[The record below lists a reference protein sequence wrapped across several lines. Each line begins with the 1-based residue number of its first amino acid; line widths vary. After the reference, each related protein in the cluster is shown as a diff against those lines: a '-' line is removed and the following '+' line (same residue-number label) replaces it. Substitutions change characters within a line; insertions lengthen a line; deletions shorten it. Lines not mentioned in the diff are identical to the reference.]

1 MVAVAAMAV
10 NIHHGLAESSAGFAL
25 SYTAVRT
32 VLVVKY
38 LRAIYH
44 IPIARPLTTRYAI
57 GFAIAAL
64 IWLVSAFVPIPVRFA
79 FWVLGLFV
87 DFATPLSASKL
98 QVQLPPH
105 ASHLPERMG
114 LFTLIVLGESIIAVV
129 SGVAEQKW
137 NFLSAIA
144 KRCCEVQIAGV
155 CGMSIAFSLWWM
167 YFENIGGSAIRIS
180 RATGHMGA
188 FQSWFY
194 AHLPL
199 MIGIAATGVGVEHI
213 VSVNQTKAMPD
224 AERWLLCGSVAL
236 CLLALA
242 LLHLTKVIRYCQY
255 RASQRILGAVVLVV
269 LAAFGGGLLPLA
281 LIAFVAVVC
290 VVQVVLELYMASS

>member
-1 MVAVAAMAV
+1 M
-10 NIHHGLAESSAGFAL
+10 
-25 SYTAVRT
+25 
-32 VLVVKY
+32 
-38 LRAIYH
+38 
-44 IPIARPLTTRYAI
+44 
-57 GFAIAAL
+57 
-64 IWLVSAFVPIPVRFA
+64 
-79 FWVLGLFV
+79 GLFV

-137 NFLSAIA
+137 NFMSAIA
-144 KRCCEVQIAGV
+144 KRCCEAQIAGV

-180 RATGHMGA
+180 RVTGHMGA
-188 FQSWFY
+188 FQTWFY

-213 VSVNQTKAMPD
+213 VSVNPTKAMPD

-242 LLHLTKVIRYCQY
+242 LLHLTKVT
-255 RASQRILGAVVLVV
+255 
-269 LAAFGGGLLPLA
+269 LLSIPSFPPHFRSSCA
-281 LIAFVAVVC
+281 CCACCFWCGFVTSNADC
-290 VVQVVLELYMASS
+290 FCGYSLYPTSHP